1 MSRCHRS
8 KISRS
13 QRSRGPV
20 SMAGKKTRKI
30 VMYDSSVHDC
40 TQGQNGNP
48 YFSSIVRQ
56 CKWLSLSRKIV
67 EIQKFCYRGNLTS
80 HILLY

>member
-20 SMAGKKTRKI
+20 NMAEKKNKKNGLYNFRVYECTRE
-30 VMYDSSVHDC
+30 
-40 TQGQNGNP
+40 QNGNP
-48 YFSSIVRQ
+48 YFCSIVRR
-56 CKWLSLSRKIV
+56 CKWPSLSRKIV

-80 HILLY
+80 HFLHY